1 MPRSDVGCA
10 IPDPTLQSALMA
22 SPAEAR
28 LPLSPFRQHRVPP
41 APTPR
46 PPPTHTSGC
55 FRLESGGAGDWPLP
69 ANQRAGCA
77 SACASIRTLG
87 HRDRACPSADD
98 SQTAGTGSQGR

>member
-46 PPPTHTSGC
+46 PPPHTHFWLLQTRVGWGRRLATPC
-55 FRLESGGAGDWPLP
+55 KPACWLRFRLCLDQDTGAPG
-69 ANQRAGCA
+69 
-77 SACASIRTLG
+77 
-87 HRDRACPSADD
+87 PSV
-98 SQTAGTGSQGR
+98 SFR